1 MFEKESRKIDRL
13 TQKLKTQGDVS
24 QNEADYI
31 YIIDCLLRCYSH
43 GSLGN
48 FSYFDYLRNNFY
60 ASTESCSRL
69 TDSLEKWY
77 DAVLN
82 NIRFHKTGN
91 FLTTVSAV
99 RDRYTERKIYGN
111 VQKKTWQ
118 ITEGIEKFETDSCL
132 RANINKPM
140 AEWIS
145 SHRENLLTFDVFAV
159 ANALGMPENFID
171 IGFSRPNVVNR
182 LFPRGK
188 GFTYIERDAIAD
200 LKYNVLSHLGIPLM
214 YVCTFEEKMPFIC
227 PAEFEEIVSAAIQS
241 LDEAALSVPESKRIL
256 LNTESP
262 PVKEIID
269 KLTDRYGVFNNEE
282 KTTFPKDVS
291 YILSATEKLKK
302 YGDIT
307 EEESDNI
314 YMLFKFA
321 QSLNIKMQK
330 NTMFISKAAKEIN
343 KKHLETLFDAFNE
356 WFKAVHRT
364 LKKNKKGNFIY
375 TIPSNLDFT
384 LFKPRTYIKKCLDIL
399 PKEPISMYF
408 DAKSPNI
415 PELKE
420 SLIDVEVTRDD
431 NLSRFNFNRYGS
443 LSRNEINLDDCKIA
457 WEDDESNFIKQL
469 KHDNYMGRNR
479 IETARIGKIKAL
491 ESLGISVLM
500 MDKHIVVPSK
510 DFEKA
515 KYIIDIPD
523 EKIKNIIESAKG
535 RRPIT
540 FEFVVEIIMKLV
552 QSQKEREKALTEDD
566 WLMMER

>member
-321 QSLNIKMQK
+321 QSLNIKMRK
-330 NTMFISKAAKEIN
+330 NTMFISRRE
-343 KKHLETLFDAFNE
+343 
-356 WFKAVHRT
+356 
-364 LKKNKKGNFIY
+364 
-375 TIPSNLDFT
+375 
-384 LFKPRTYIKKCLDIL
+384 
-399 PKEPISMYF
+399 
-408 DAKSPNI
+408 
-415 PELKE
+415 
-420 SLIDVEVTRDD
+420 RD
-431 NLSRFNFNRYGS
+431 
-443 LSRNEINLDDCKIA
+443 K
-457 WEDDESNFIKQL
+457 
-469 KHDNYMGRNR
+469 
-479 IETARIGKIKAL
+479 
-491 ESLGISVLM
+491 
-500 MDKHIVVPSK
+500 
-510 DFEKA
+510 
-515 KYIIDIPD
+515 
-523 EKIKNIIESAKG
+523 
-535 RRPIT
+535 
-540 FEFVVEIIMKLV
+540 
-552 QSQKEREKALTEDD
+552 
-566 WLMMER
+566 